1 MLPFEQPSGYQL
13 VAPEFVYTSVLT
25 RRGRR
30 PESELGHQLR
40 MSGLDCWKDLL
51 VEDARK
57 GLRRSRL
64 VSRVEGG
71 KRTAMISHRMSLKL
85 PHDIVVSVIV
95 LVLQNVN

>member
-1 MLPFEQPSGYQL
+1 
-13 VAPEFVYTSVLT
+13 
-25 RRGRR
+25 
-30 PESELGHQLR
+30 

-57 GLRRSRL
+57 GLRRSHL

-71 KRTAMISHRMSLKL
+71 KRTAMISYRMSLKL

-95 LVLQNVN
+95 LVLQNVNSNIWYHTRVLTISNHTADISSS

>member
-1 MLPFEQPSGYQL
+1 MLPFEQPTGYQL
-13 VAPEFVYTSVLT
+13 IAPEFVYTSVLT
-25 RRGRR
+25 RGGRR
-30 PESELGHQLR
+30 PESELGHQLG
-40 MSGLDCWKDLL
+40 MSGLDCWKNLL

-64 VSRVEGG
+64 ISRVEGG
-71 KRTAMISHRMSLKL
+71 KGTAMISHRMSLKL